1 MTEDK
6 NYTNAPLEEDELEID
21 LMEYVRKLWAARM
34 LLLKVA
40 GIALVIGV
48 IINISMPTKYTA
60 TVTLSPESSKG
71 GGSSLSSM
79 ASMLGFGNFS
89 MGGDAS
95 ALNFSM
101 ASDIVASTPFILELF
116 DTPVQTLDGKMDT
129 TLVAYLKT
137 ESKAW
142 WSYIPALPSMAIG
155 GVMSLFSD
163 EEKKEEVEVIDP
175 FRLTPKQMGEIGSIK
190 AIIKAEVDKKS
201 SMTKVSVTTQDP
213 LVAATMVDTVVVKLQ
228 KYITN
233 YQASKAQEDCNYWEQ
248 LYNERKNDYYLA
260 QKNYA
265 VYMDGNKNVILQRV
279 RAEEERLKNEMDL
292 AYQVYSNV
300 ATQLQMARAKVQEAK
315 PSFTVFEPACV
326 PLSPSGMNPKM
337 LVMGIIFLALMAAS
351 AWIMFGK
358 ELWSSLKEGIKEPKE
373 EK

>member
-1 MTEDK
+1 MTENK
-6 NYTNAPLEEDELEID
+6 NYTNIPLEEDELEID
-21 LMEYVRKLWAARM
+21 LMEYVRKLWAARI

-40 GIALVIGV
+40 GVALVVGL
-48 IINISMPTKYTA
+48 IINMSMPTKYTA

-95 ALNFSM
+95 ALNFGM

-116 DTPVQTLDGKMDT
+116 DTPVQTIDGKMDT

-155 GVMSLFSD
+155 GMMSLFSEAD
-163 EEKKEEVEVIDP
+163 KKEEVEVIDP
-175 FRLTPKQMGEIGSIK
+175 FRLTPKQMGQIGSITS
-190 AIIKAEVDKKS
+190 IIKAEVDKKT

-228 KYITN
+228 KYITT

-248 LYNERKNDYYLA
+248 LYNERKNDYYTA

-326 PLSPSGMNPKM
+326 PLSPSGTNPKIII
-337 LVMGIIFLALMAAS
+337 LGIIFLALMATS
-351 AWIMFGK
+351 AWVMFGK
-358 ELWSSLKEGIKEPKE
+358 DLWNSLKEGVRE